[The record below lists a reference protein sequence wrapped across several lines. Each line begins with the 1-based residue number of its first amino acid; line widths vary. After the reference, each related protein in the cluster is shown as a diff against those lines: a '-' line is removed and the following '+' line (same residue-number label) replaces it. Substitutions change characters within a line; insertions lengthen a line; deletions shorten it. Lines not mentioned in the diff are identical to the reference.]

1 MTGGTDWVVQYEASR
16 GALCLGLMR
25 SCWIRE
31 QVWPRHVFSS
41 SRLRYNA
48 CGQAV
53 FGLPVLYHGFFLIY
67 ITFGCWASAIG
78 GRTNW

>member
-1 MTGGTDWVVQYEASR
+1 MLHTRTGVAQT
-16 GALCLGLMR
+16 C
-25 SCWIRE
+25 
-31 QVWPRHVFSS
+31 FSS

-67 ITFGCWASAIG
+67 ITFGRWASAVEG
-78 GRTNW
+78 PTGRAEAVRMNSAKFVC